1 MSAYVTQSIITRMPQ
16 PTDYSPEVRE
26 LRSEV
31 RDLSERFD
39 FLVEYVESKH
49 GFIASL
55 HGVDMNKSEALFQ
68 DMEVVIG
75 VVPSTYN
82 GYLDYVKYVEA
93 VIEPDLNALA
103 WEMGSDIKFSFE
115 VRNADGQAAM
125 HLEQVQYLN
134 TLGVKM
140 VIGGMWSSQACA
152 SLSYCNYNDILLFSP
167 SSTSPLLDIE
177 DDNLFRL
184 VPTDVKQGP
193 VISEMIQSKGVEAL
207 ILIQR

>member
-1 MSAYVTQSIITRMPQ
+1 MPHQ
-16 PTDYSPEVRE
+16 PIRNLLLNLLMGFYDVVEAV
-26 LRSEV
+26 SEV

-55 HGVDMNKSEALFQ
+55 HGVDTNKSEALFQ

-115 VRNADGQAAM
+115 VRNADGQSAM

-140 VIGGMWSSQACA
+140 VLGGMWSSYACA

-167 SSTSPLLDIE
+167 SSTSPLPTIE

-193 VISEMIQSKGVEAL
+193 VISEMIQSKSVEAL